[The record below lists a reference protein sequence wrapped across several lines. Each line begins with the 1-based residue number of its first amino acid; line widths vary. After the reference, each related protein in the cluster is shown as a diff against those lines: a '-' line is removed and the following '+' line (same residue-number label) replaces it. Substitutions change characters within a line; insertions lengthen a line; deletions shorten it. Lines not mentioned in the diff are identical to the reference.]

1 MALSN
6 IIYLFA
12 SARVLLQRARVEDKR
27 NKIYYLIELS
37 SQTQPKKNHKMGLL
51 LVFYVFDGKPGLL
64 NENTSRMSY
73 VNSYQV
79 VL

>member
-1 MALSN
+1 MPS
-6 IIYLFA
+6 
-12 SARVLLQRARVEDKR
+12 
-27 NKIYYLIELS
+27 S